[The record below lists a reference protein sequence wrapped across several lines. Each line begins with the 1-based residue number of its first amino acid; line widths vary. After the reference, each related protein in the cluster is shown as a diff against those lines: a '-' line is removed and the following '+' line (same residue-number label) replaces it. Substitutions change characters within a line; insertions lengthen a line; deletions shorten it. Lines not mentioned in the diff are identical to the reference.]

1 MGHGAARPEMPYRH
15 PPVADVARSID
26 APAASQVCS
35 SVLKPLCVGVMVD
48 LFWEPDAGGH
58 VKCWERFAE
67 AAIDEPQL
75 DLTIFFLG
83 ERREVITLARNVRY
97 MTRRPLLDTNKLW
110 FLDKMPD
117 HTDLAPFHPR
127 FVRHW
132 RRLHVLHTTDA
143 FFTLARTALRF
154 ARMTGRPLV
163 NSIHTDTPRYTRV
176 YSERA
181 LGRLLGGG
189 RFGQWVSRKA
199 HLHERMGAMMQR
211 KLDRYVQRCDW
222 VLGNDLEETQ
232 AARTGFP
239 SGRYSVL
246 RRGIDKEAFHPT
258 KRDRH
263 RLRCRYGIPE
273 DRLVVLFAGRLDPD
287 KSVMTAARAAR
298 ILLDRGAPIHA
309 LFAGEGTQRKEVEA
323 MLGPHAT
330 LTGAVS
336 QQELAWLYAS
346 ADLFVFPSR
355 NEISPN
361 VVVEAKASGLP
372 IVVSSEG
379 GSSRFIREHA
389 EDGVILSDNDP
400 LHWAEAIELL
410 CLEADRRTAMGQRA
424 RRSVEMEWPSWR
436 DVLQQDLV
444 PVWQRVAGQKG
455 VWR

>member
-1 MGHGAARPEMPYRH
+1 
-15 PPVADVARSID
+15 
-26 APAASQVCS
+26 
-35 SVLKPLCVGVMVD
+35 
-48 LFWEPDAGGH
+48 
-58 VKCWERFAE
+58 
-67 AAIDEPQL
+67 
-75 DLTIFFLG
+75 
-83 ERREVITLARNVRY
+83 
-97 MTRRPLLDTNKLW
+97 
-110 FLDKMPD
+110 
-117 HTDLAPFHPR
+117 
-127 FVRHW
+127 
-132 RRLHVLHTTDA
+132 
-143 FFTLARTALRF
+143 
-154 ARMTGRPLV
+154 
-163 NSIHTDTPRYTRV
+163 
-176 YSERA
+176 
-181 LGRLLGGG
+181 
-189 RFGQWVSRKA
+189 
-199 HLHERMGAMMQR
+199 
-211 KLDRYVQRCDW
+211 
-222 VLGNDLEETQ
+222 
-232 AARTGFP
+232 
-239 SGRYSVL
+239 
-246 RRGIDKEAFHPT
+246 
-258 KRDRH
+258 
-263 RLRCRYGIPE
+263 
-273 DRLVVLFAGRLDPD
+273 
-287 KSVMTAARAAR
+287 
-298 ILLDRGAPIHA
+298 
-309 LFAGEGTQRKEVEA
+309 